1 MEQCEI
7 KTRGRRKGRSMQQCE
22 IETSH
27 SEGSFEELKE
37 AMAAQKYWLRFFI
50 RPCCP
55 APGMHAAAERIE
67 HLKSDIDAREDMTPQ
82 QRDEL
87 KAICDE
93 RLQWY
98 GTLAV
103 RKGK

>member
-1 MEQCEI
+1 MEQC
-7 KTRGRRKGRSMQQCE
+7 Q
-22 IETSH
+22 IETGH

-55 APGMHAAAERIE
+55 APGMHAAAQRIE

>member
-1 MEQCEI
+1 
-7 KTRGRRKGRSMQQCE
+7 
-22 IETSH
+22 
-27 SEGSFEELKE
+27 
-37 AMAAQKYWLRFFI
+37 
-50 RPCCP
+50 
-55 APGMHAAAERIE
+55 MHAAAERIE